1 MSSSNL
7 VRWGGIAAVVTSLI
21 FVVLFVLFNPE
32 QGLATDTFFS
42 GSVSTVLFFVA
53 LLGQVA
59 GMAGLHALQGG
70 RHGRLGAAGSVV
82 AFVGFALVLIAFIAL
97 SLVGDTSSVGV
108 VVFALL
114 LLLGILAPF
123 VGLALL
129 GVATLRAR
137 VLPSWFGVL
146 LIVGLPVVA
155 VLMGSQLVG
164 IGLVVYGV
172 FWILVGYA
180 LLSSGNAQVTRPTE

>member
-7 VRWGGIAAVVTSLI
+7 VRWGGIAAVVTGLI

-32 QGLATDTFFS
+32 QGLATATFFS
-42 GSVSTVLFFVA
+42 SPVSTVLFFVA

-70 RHGRLGAAGSVV
+70 RHVRLGAAGSVV

-172 FWILVGYA
+172 FWILVGYV
-180 LLSSGNAQVTRPTE
+180 LLASGNAQVTRSTE